1 MKYHKFHK
9 KNLTTLIKR
18 LQPAF
23 DEQTVD
29 FEALW
34 DSGLSVIENYKN
46 ILNTININYA
56 EKDLDLKGLEESATR
71 SGIEQEEKHST
82 DTFNTELKNLAS
94 QEQPNID
101 VFYQDAYGYLDTVI
115 KGKTNALVIKS
126 EGGLGKT
133 YNILKHL
140 SKRGIEVK
148 YVSGWIT
155 KLELYQFLHANQNET
170 IVFDDCEIML
180 EDDGIIALLKPAIW
194 ETVKDKRIVSYISSS
209 EKLTVPKQ
217 FIFNGK
223 VIMLINEIPQE
234 TRKTVQA
241 LLSRAIYYELEFSY
255 QDKIK
260 LMVEIAKMP
269 FNHLTLEERLE
280 VVNFIKENAD
290 ETYQDLNLRSLMKG
304 LDLRANITTWKP
316 LLKNLL
322 VENEELRLVKEIIH
336 AHPTDINEQIRT
348 FQQKTGKGRST
359 YYVLKKQLKTKIQ
372 KSSHSGRMDE
382 KEGM

>member
-46 ILNTININYA
+46 ILNTINISYA

>member
-1 MKYHKFHK
+1 VKYHKFHK

-260 LMVEIAKMP
+260 LMMEIAKMP

-336 AHPTDINEQIRT
+336 AHPTDINKQIRT